1 MGGPVAAAAICPA
14 VRVVVSRMRTLFLV
28 TTSCLAIAHVA
39 AADAPV
45 ANFLGQK
52 TFATAA
58 DCPKLKRVA
67 QAGVLAKAAEPLPK
81 TLSAKGYVGPDG
93 TCTFT
98 NVVERYADRVWTVS
112 MVCNSGSA
120 PAGDQRTQ
128 VWRKQPDGSLTITEL
143 RDAATWLACVPDKP
157 AAPSTSKAK

>member
-1 MGGPVAAAAICPA
+1 
-14 VRVVVSRMRTLFLV
+14 VRVVLSRMRRLFLV
-28 TTSCLAIAHVA
+28 TTSCLVVVHAA

-45 ANFLGQK
+45 ATFLGQK
-52 TFATAA
+52 TYATAA

-81 TLSAKGYVGPDG
+81 TLSAKGYVGPEG

-112 MVCNSGSA
+112 MVCKSDTAS
-120 PAGDQRTQ
+120 AGDQRTQ

-143 RDAATWLACVPDKP
+143 RDAATWVACAPDKP
-157 AAPSTSKAK
+157 VPSSGSKAK